1 MNGPLLR
8 WKGHKILL
16 THWGIGKQ
24 SWKILTNL
32 PEIGFGGFFTTTSL
46 FEAEAEAVE
55 AAGKLADV
63 FGVNSCHL

>member
-1 MNGPLLR
+1 MKRTRNSFDSLPR
-8 WKGHKILL
+8 
-16 THWGIGKQ
+16 GIGKQ

-46 FEAEAEAVE
+46 FEAEAVEAVE

>member
-1 MNGPLLR
+1 MKRTQNSFDSL
-8 WKGHKILL
+8 
-16 THWGIGKQ
+16 GIGKQ
-24 SWKILTNL
+24 SLKILTNL

-46 FEAEAEAVE
+46 FEAEAVE

>member
-1 MNGPLLR
+1 MF
-8 WKGHKILL
+8 L

-46 FEAEAEAVE
+46 FEAEAVE

>member
-1 MNGPLLR
+1 MKRTRNSFDSLPR
-8 WKGHKILL
+8 
-16 THWGIGKQ
+16 GIGKQ

-46 FEAEAEAVE
+46 FEAEAVE

-63 FGVNSCHL
+63 FAENSCHL